1 VPKPHGDPNKDARVG
16 AVVAATEGRP
26 DRPVLIIT
34 AFEVSP
40 WLAARRPLASRDVLR
55 SAVAA
60 HHRLPSRQSNGR
72 EPVGARYLG
81 HVRRP
86 AHGPLASGEQNHPA
100 RGHEARPALP
110 ALAQSALRLAYCR
123 TSINCP
129 LVSDKR
135 VRGPKEARAFG
146 RQCGGR
152 AAQGA
157 AGGASNMI
165 RTSTIRPLRMVDSL
179 RSGWSALSSG
189 QRLDQHHPDIP
200 IAHSLS
206 VEALRSL
213 GPVRGRV
220 TRRHSPRVGG
230 APVPVRAWH
239 RDVVTHRGA

>member
-1 VPKPHGDPNKDARVG
+1 MR
-16 AVVAATEGRP
+16 GRP

-34 AFEVSP
+34 SFEVSP
-40 WLAARRPLASRDVLR
+40 GELAGRSLASRDVLR

-60 HHRLPSRQSNGR
+60 HRRLPSRKSNGR
-72 EPVGARYLG
+72 ELVGARCLG

-110 ALAQSALRLAYCR
+110 APAQSALRLAYCR

-146 RQCGGR
+146 DSAEAVRPKELQGR
-152 AAQGA
+152 LGHDQSRHHPAAQDG
-157 AGGASNMI
+157 
-165 RTSTIRPLRMVDSL
+165 RL

-206 VEALRSL
+206 VETLRSL

-220 TRRHSPRVGG
+220 ARRHSPRVAG
-230 APVPVRAWH
+230 APIPVRAWH